1 MLHSPESLLADANKL
16 GPALTKISAFT
27 HLLWSQWEFNLC
39 SWHQE
44 KCMLEPLYQLTWQA
58 VVVIMNFT
66 SESTGIC
73 SYAPLHV
80 PTCYRSFSIIYT
92 DVL

>member
-1 MLHSPESLLADANKL
+1 
-16 GPALTKISAFT
+16 
-27 HLLWSQWEFNLC
+27 
-39 SWHQE
+39 
-44 KCMLEPLYQLTWQA
+44 MLEPLYQLTWQA

-66 SESTGIC
+66 SESTGIR